1 MKAFARLY
9 DALDASNK
17 TNDKVA
23 ALVQFFS
30 NAPDEDKL
38 WALAL
43 LSGRRPRRQV
53 NSSQLRQFAT
63 AQAGI
68 PLWLFEE
75 SYGIVGDLGETV
87 SLLLPPPEHE
97 LDMSLAET
105 MHFLA
110 GMDKLNEQ
118 ERGAAITHAWQG
130 LSQQERLV
138 FTKLITGS
146 FRVGVSQNLVIRAL
160 AQITGQTTAELSHR
174 LMGNW
179 VPTGNTFEGL
189 VLNREVS
196 TDHSRP
202 YPFFLA
208 YPVDDPATLGTPEE
222 WSAEWKW
229 DGIRS
234 QIIKREGQIFIWSRG
249 EDLITAK
256 FPELTVLAAR
266 LPEGTVIDGEILPF
280 VDGRI
285 GPFQVLQTRIG
296 RKNITAKAL
305 KEAPAIC
312 CAYDLLEWQGQ
323 DVRERPLR
331 ERRALLEAL
340 VQAVGSPALTYSAT
354 VAFDSWAQLA
364 VLRKE
369 SRLNL
374 AEGFMIKRLD
384 STYQTVR
391 RRGDWWKWKI
401 DPLSVDAVMIYAQ
414 RGSGRRADL
423 FTDYTF
429 ALWEGDKLIPFAKAY
444 SGLTDA
450 EIRQVDRWVKANTIE
465 KFGPVRTVKPELVM
479 EIGFEGLQASAR
491 HKSGVAVR
499 FPRILRWRTDK
510 PMEEADQLSAL
521 KEMVG
526 G

>member
-9 DALDASNK
+9 DELDASNK

-23 ALVQFFS
+23 ALVRYFS
-30 NAPDEDKL
+30 IAPDGDKL

-43 LSGRRPRRQV
+43 LSGRRPKRQV
-53 NSSQLRQFAT
+53 NSTQLRQFAISM
-63 AQAGI
+63 AGI

-87 SLLLPPPEHE
+87 SLLLPPPEYE

-105 MHFLA
+105 MQFLS
-110 GMDKLNEQ
+110 GMSTLAEA
-118 ERGAAITHAWQG
+118 ERSDAITNAWKG

-160 AQITGQTTAELSHR
+160 AELTGQTTAELSHR
-174 LMGNW
+174 VMGNW
-179 VPTGNTFEGL
+179 SATGTTFDAL
-189 VLNREVS
+189 ILNSEVS

-208 YPVDDPATLGTPEE
+208 YAVDDPATLGPPAE

-234 QIIKREGQIFIWSRG
+234 QIIKREEQVFIWSRG
-249 EDLITAK
+249 EDLLTEK
-256 FPELTVLAAR
+256 FPELTMLAPFI
-266 LPEGTVIDGEILPF
+266 PEGTVIDGEILPF
-280 VDGRI
+280 VDGKI
-285 GPFQVLQTRIG
+285 GTFQVLQTRIG
-296 RKNITAKAL
+296 RKNLTAKAL

-312 CAYDLLEWQGQ
+312 CAYDLLEWKGK
-323 DVRERPLR
+323 DMRERPFS
-331 ERRALLEAL
+331 ERRAILEGL
-340 VQAVGSPALTYSAT
+340 VKQIDAPSLTYSAT
-354 VAFDSWAQLA
+354 VPFESWEQLA
-364 VLRKE
+364 TLRQE
-369 SRLNL
+369 SRQNL
-374 AEGFMIKRLD
+374 AEGFMIKRLA
-384 STYQTVR
+384 STYQTGR
-391 RRGDWWKWKI
+391 KRGDWWKWKI

-414 RGSGRRADL
+414 RGTGRRADL

-429 ALWEGDKLIPFAKAY
+429 ALWEGDKLVPFAKAY

-450 EIRQVDRWVKANTIE
+450 EIRQVDRWVKANTLE

-479 EIGFEGLQASAR
+479 EIGFEGLQISNR
-491 HKSGVAVR
+491 HKSGVSVR

-510 PMEEADQLSAL
+510 PMAEADQLSTL
-521 KEMVG
+521 REMVAG
-526 G
+526 